1 MGLGL
6 ILDSAKDDE
15 PDPYTRGYG
24 SYLVSD
30 PICFFFEE
38 RLLLG
43 LDHCGIKI
51 TFA

>member
-1 MGLGL
+1 MGLGFDL
-6 ILDSAKDDE
+6 GLDKDDE

-24 SYLVSD
+24 SYLASD
-30 PICFFFEE
+30 PICCFFEK

-51 TFA
+51 